1 MAQPLSDVLAYRD
14 KLTDALTGGEVTA
27 RTQLAPLYRPHPTSL
42 VAHLTG
48 IAYPAKPCTLIARG
62 ACFPPRDFNG
72 SPQYELY
79 LTVNRLLTA
88 PTLRLECIWREQK
101 LRIALEFPFFDCA
114 TSLGGLTFHRDVE
127 RYGTLSDEARFEAH
141 GASSQGLNR
150 ARSLGPE
157 VLGPAGQQIIT
168 ELRTYLANTPKVM
181 RLRFDTPLED
191 DRYPF
196 SAILPYIT
204 EMPLPSLSAP
214 EWATLRPLRPERD
227 LTGMMSNPAAPF
239 PMVPLAG
246 LDTFLSAMH
255 ASVEYYESTRVAWLE
270 QEVSLKEWA
279 SVAHRGVLYRVG
291 GAVALAIRFSPFRLL
306 GGPEGVVKF
315 DLPDRFLADVTF
327 ELSPEHG
334 EQRMLCERSP
344 VPISIDW
351 AHDALFVLRKPNAAV
366 RDAAARPSHS
376 NVDKRIIRAKFDP
389 RMPVHQL
396 GNKLTTAIN
405 VQHADRW
412 QKVLLNQDHE
422 SLPTINLATGQVVR
436 ADQNAPWTPTEV
448 DKVVE
453 EAFTWMLSWRKWNA
467 EQLEALVSVREAV
480 GGIVLISGPAGTGKT
495 LLIQAICVFLY
506 KIGLH
511 VLVLAPA
518 NSNLSD
524 FIGKLKELFGN
535 HSNSPVKATRVYP
548 ISADF
553 SPKKIAS
560 GQTCIHTPESTQEDD
575 TGDILDFEMVRS
587 DLQYSDDKYTSHRD
601 YGLPAQVFRAA
612 RDETYELWERLPG
625 SEADEQVDIW
635 SVLRQ
640 SMKEAAEGSFRW
652 GDQIQVKR
660 YQMAYD
666 RCKAH
671 YLAHVRM
678 ICTTTGNVRC
688 TDIVENW
695 AANKY
700 GTETKGIV
708 VVLDEA
714 CKDNEIDSVSALLHP
729 EWRDKIHGMVMLGDE
744 RQLEP
749 CNTGASGR
757 MVFNYFNDRISIP
770 LMSRLTRE
778 GFPCVQL
785 LEQHR
790 MSHHIAEWPFKEF
803 YPTGMRN
810 GPSTYLTLRQKL
822 PGLFDCLT
830 GILKDLGT
838 VFTNPLQTEAELD
851 RSVRTH
857 YLEIDGN
864 RDNSKRSA
872 FVLEHVRFFCD
883 KIYWNLRAY
892 FVEKTNE
899 KVLVICAYKEAKL
912 CYEDAMRYIQRK
924 YHIPDSQLP
933 RIATIDSSQ
942 GAEAPV
948 TIIDCSVQKYD
959 PRRRR
964 ADIGFVDDD
973 KRMNVAMTRA
983 QEVRWILGGNCEY
996 ISPPLPF
1003 LPTNVLLSGNTG
1015 NAMKR
1020 LLRESNTP
1028 AYVRYKMSVSKYSG
1042 DMTDVDQSGEERLQ
1056 REGNRWLRGLR
1067 AHAANVTSN
1076 YKDDVQRQLARL

>member
-1 MAQPLSDVLAYRD
+1 MARPLPDVLAYRE
-14 KLTDALTGGEVTA
+14 KLPDALTGSDITA

-42 VAHLTG
+42 IAHLTG

-72 SPQYELY
+72 SPQYDLY

-88 PTLRLECIWREQK
+88 PTLRLECVWREQK
-101 LRIALEFPFFDCA
+101 LRVALEFPFFDGP
-114 TSLGGLTFHRDVE
+114 TSLRALAFYRDVE
-127 RYGTLSDEARFEAH
+127 RYGTCSDEARFKAH
-141 GASSQGLNR
+141 GASSQGLNW
-150 ARSLGPE
+150 ARILE
-157 VLGPAGQQIIT
+157 LGPAGQQVIT
-168 ELRTYLANTPKVM
+168 ELRTYLANTPKSM
-181 RLRFDTPLED
+181 RLRFHTPLED
-191 DRYPF
+191 ARYPF
-196 SAILPYIT
+196 STILPYLT

-214 EWATLRPLRPERD
+214 EWAALQPLRPQRD
-227 LTGMMSNPAAPF
+227 LTELMSNPAAPF

-246 LDTFLSAMH
+246 LDTFLSATH

-270 QEVSLKEWA
+270 QEVALKEWA
-279 SVAHRGVLYRVG
+279 SVAHRGVLFRVG
-291 GAVALAIRFSPFRLL
+291 GVVALAIRFSPFRLL
-306 GGPEGVVKF
+306 GGPQGTVKF
-315 DLPDRFLADVTF
+315 DLPDRFLADVSF
-327 ELSPEHG
+327 ELSPEHE
-334 EQRMLCERSP
+334 EQRMTCERSP

-366 RDAAARPSHS
+366 KAAAARPSRT
-376 NVDKRIIRAKFDP
+376 NVESCAIQAKFSP
-389 RMPVHQL
+389 RMPEKQL
-396 GNKLTTAIN
+396 INKLMTASN
-405 VQHADRW
+405 VLHANRW
-412 QKVLLNQDHE
+412 QQVILNQDHE
-422 SLPTINLATGQVVR
+422 SLPTVNLATGCAIR
-436 ADQNAPWTPTEV
+436 ADQKAPRLHTEI
-448 DKVVE
+448 DEVVE
-453 EAFTWMLSWRKWNA
+453 EAFVWMLRWRNWNA
-467 EQLEALVSVREAV
+467 EQLQALISVREAV

-511 VLVLAPA
+511 ILVLAPA

-548 ISADF
+548 TSADF
-553 SPKKIAS
+553 SPSKIAS
-560 GQTCIHTPESTQEDD
+560 GQTCIHNPESTQEDD

-612 RDETYELWERLPG
+612 RDETYELWGQLEG
-625 SEADEQVDIW
+625 SPADEQVDFW

-640 SMKEAAEGSFRW
+640 CMKEAADGSFHW
-652 GDQIQVKR
+652 ADQGQVKR
-660 YQMAYD
+660 YNMAYE

-678 ICTTTGNVRC
+678 VCTTTGNVRC
-688 TDIVENW
+688 SDIVENW
-695 AANKY
+695 AANKH

-714 CKDNEIDSVSALLHP
+714 CKDNEIDSISALLHP

-757 MVFNYFNDRISIP
+757 MVFNPFNDRISIP
-770 LMSRLTRE
+770 LMSRLKRE

-790 MSHHIAEWPFKEF
+790 MSHHVAEWPFKQF
-803 YPTGMRN
+803 YPPGMRN

-822 PGLFDCLT
+822 PGLFNCLT
-830 GILKDLGT
+830 EILEDLGT
-838 VFTNPLQTEAELD
+838 VSRDPLQTEAELD
-851 RSVRTH
+851 KVVRTH
-857 YLEIDGN
+857 YLEIKGT
-864 RDNSKRSA
+864 RDHSKRSP

-883 KIYWNLRAY
+883 KLFWKLRAY

-899 KVLVICAYKEAKL
+899 KVLVICAYKEAKI
-912 CYEDAMRYIQRK
+912 CYEDAMRYIQGK

-942 GAEAPV
+942 GTEAPV

-959 PRRRR
+959 PRRRQ

-983 QEVRWILGGNCEY
+983 QEVRWILGGDC
-996 ISPPLPF
+996 
-1003 LPTNVLLSGNTG
+1003 NTG
-1015 NAMKR
+1015 DLMKR
-1020 LLRESNTP
+1020 LLRQPDTP

-1042 DMTDVDQSGEERLQ
+1042 EMTGVRKYYDEKLRRD
-1056 REGNRWLRGLR
+1056 GNAWLKGIKKY
-1067 AHAANVTSN
+1067 AASATTRYN
-1076 YKDDVQRQLARL
+1076 DDVQRQVVRL